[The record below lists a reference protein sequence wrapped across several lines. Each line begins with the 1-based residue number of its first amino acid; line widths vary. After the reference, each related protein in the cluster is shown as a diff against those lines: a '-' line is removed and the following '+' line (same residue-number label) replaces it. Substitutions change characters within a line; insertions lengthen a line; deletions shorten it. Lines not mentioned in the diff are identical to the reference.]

1 MMFTR
6 NQKVEID
13 FDEASRA
20 WNANKKK
27 IGNGCYVY
35 VCGTLLKNGK
45 HCQNSVA
52 CHIHKK
58 TLLHHGK

>member
-1 MMFTR
+1 MFTR
-6 NQKVEID
+6 SQEVEID

-27 IGNGCYVY
+27 VGNGMYIY
-35 VCGTLLKNGK
+35 VCGTKLKNGK
-45 HCQNSVA
+45 HCQNSQA
-52 CHIHKK
+52 CHLHKK